1 MKPIKWLAN
10 LLTGV
15 ILGIILTVGGI
26 AAGGYIMLTKS
37 GMVGT
42 IEDKTG
48 GKIPN
53 LELSDEV
60 RAMSL
65 LDYGKHIFEQLQNIN
80 TATLEEIEAAIGYS
94 GLSDMLSS
102 SLGIDEQEIL
112 ASTIPGLPDCIVNA
126 IRVRTLQEN
135 FGVEFPD
142 FPLFQDEEF
151 LDKKITEAFSGFGDE
166 DLDRFI
172 TVVYDDDPDASKPR
186 SSKFIQKLGKEKM
199 TELSSNLDGILADTA
214 VGEII
219 TITEES
225 EPIIKALKDT
235 KLNSNDLNN
244 AMQNLSVNQI
254 FKDYDT
260 GVLSL
265 ISPDTNI
272 QAIPATLSGAI
283 TDTCMYQLVQ
293 LGIYSVSLDSASPD
307 AKASMYNK
315 SPSTIIAE
323 YAAITIN
330 PANAAVITAPRQFV
344 ISGQITQAV
353 IAGIAGF
360 RNGDTLVLDND
371 AYIAGGEVFTSLF
384 NIDTNGYN
392 LLIGT
397 GAAIDNSGGYMYIK
411 GYSGQPVVITS
422 LQSIKK
428 SPTVTVDAVMIEFI
442 A

>member
-10 LLTGV
+10 LLTGI
-15 ILGIILTVGGI
+15 ILGIILTVGGV
-26 AAGGYIMLTKS
+26 AAGGYIMLTKA

-53 LELSDEV
+53 LDLSDEV

-65 LDYGKHIFEQLQNIN
+65 LDYGKHIYEQLQNIS
-80 TATLEEIEAAIGYS
+80 TAPLADIEAAIGYS
-94 GLSDMLSS
+94 GLSSMLSS

-135 FGVEFPD
+135 FGVEFPN
-142 FPLFQDEEF
+142 FPIFQDEAF
-151 LDKKITEAFSGFGDE
+151 LDKKITEAFAGFGDE
-166 DLDRFI
+166 DLDKFI
-172 TVVYDDDPDASKPR
+172 IVVYDDDPDTTKPR

-199 TELSSNLDGILADTA
+199 TELSANLDGILADTT

-219 TITEES
+219 AITEDS

-235 KLNSNDLNN
+235 KLNSEDLNN
-244 AMQNLSVNQI
+244 ALQNLSVSQI
-254 FKDYDT
+254 FKDYEA

-272 QAIPATLSGAI
+272 QTIPAALSGAI
-283 TDTCMYQLVQ
+283 TNTAMYQLVQ
-293 LGIYSVSLDSASPD
+293 LGIYSVSLDTATPE
-307 AKASMYNK
+307 AKAALYNK
-315 SPSTIIAE
+315 SPSTIVAE

-330 PANAAVITAPRQFV
+330 PANAAIITAPRQFV
-344 ISGQITQAV
+344 INGQITQAV
-353 IAGIAGF
+353 LEGIAGF
-360 RNGDTLVLDND
+360 RNGDTLILDDD
-371 AYIAGGEVFTSLF
+371 AYIADDEVFTSVF
-384 NIDTNGYN
+384 NIDTNGNN
-392 LLIGT
+392 LIIGT
-397 GAAIDNSGGYMYIK
+397 GVAIDNNGGYMYIK
-411 GYSGQPVVITS
+411 GYSGAPVEITS
-422 LQSIKK
+422 LQFIKK
-428 SPTVTVDAVMIEFI
+428 SPTVTVDAVMIEFV